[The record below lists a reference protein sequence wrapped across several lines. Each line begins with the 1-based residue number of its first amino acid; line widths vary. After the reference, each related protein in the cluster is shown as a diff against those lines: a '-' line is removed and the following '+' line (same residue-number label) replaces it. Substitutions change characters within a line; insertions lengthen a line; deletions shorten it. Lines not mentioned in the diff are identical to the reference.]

1 MDLSCPKYGQIF
13 LATFRT
19 SHTNVRNRASINWP
33 YSGHERS
40 MSGIWT
46 VLNGP
51 VPDIDLSCP
60 QYGQFILAV
69 FRTSICDVWNRARIF
84 GLIPDIAGHVPDIA
98 GHVPDIAGHVPD
110 IRFHGFLKAGHIP
123 DIILRCP
130 E

>member
-1 MDLSCPKYGQIF
+1 
-13 LATFRT
+13 
-19 SHTNVRNRASINWP
+19 
-33 YSGHERS
+33 

-46 VLNGP
+46 VLTGP
-51 VPDIDLSCP
+51 VPDIDLSCL

-110 IRFHGFLKAGHIP
+110 ISFHGFLKAGHIP